1 MARARVAACNL
12 AGVMAA
18 CARARYG
25 PGRDPTM
32 DDCSTIMK
40 LMDAH
45 LDGELDV
52 KESARVQTHLQ
63 DCAGCRETALAE
75 NAFRDLV
82 REQAAPPPAPDST
95 GQRGTRSAE

>member
-1 MARARVAACNL
+1 
-12 AGVMAA
+12 
-18 CARARYG
+18 
-25 PGRDPTM
+25 M

-45 LDGELDV
+45 LDGELGV
-52 KESARVQTHLQ
+52 KESIRVQTHLQ
-63 DCAGCRETALAE
+63 GCSGCRETALVE

-95 GQRGTRSAE
+95 RQRISAALARERAEKGTERGQPISSFEAGQRGTRSAE